1 MNWQNSAEL
10 FCTEARECSKKK
22 KLAIENFQQKLIYYT
37 KNKKNSLPKGKRA
50 LKNCYNKMMSDLKF
64 VLSCLSYSTCRLQ
77 ITEVI
82 LNTLRSFNGQLSGKI
97 EQILHT
103 YNPSSHGRLEL
114 RKNLVRILHAG
125 CRSKPENYWLH
136 CRFRHGCNCGKV
148 TTEKY
153 NFSSISDPQMAFRK

>member
-10 FCTEARECSKKK
+10 FCTEEIESSKTK
-22 KLAIENFQQKLIYYT
+22 KLAIENVQQKLIYYT

-50 LKNCYNKMMSDLKF
+50 LKNCYNIMMSDLKF

-97 EQILHT
+97 EQILL
-103 YNPSSHGRLEL
+103 Y
-114 RKNLVRILHAG
+114 ILIIQALMG
-125 CRSKPENYWLH
+125 
-136 CRFRHGCNCGKV
+136 G
-148 TTEKY
+148 
-153 NFSSISDPQMAFRK
+153 